1 MKSIDSI
8 LSRLFLTVFV
18 LISCIVTLNAQ
29 DDGHTMTVEMNNGTK
44 LSLNTDEVKE
54 VTFADGKIVVSGADL
69 MRTIGHMSDS
79 LKLSLYRIDDLER
92 TILDSL
98 ITNSYRIENLKDK
111 ISSLGDTISRYR
123 TLIEKNRNLIEY
135 NKALIGYYHGFSTEQ
150 NHEYVDLG
158 LSVKWAT
165 CNVGATKPEEY
176 GDYFAWGDTV
186 PYYEA
191 GYAQEN
197 PQAHWKNGK
206 TAGYNWSTYK
216 WCNGSET
223 TMTKYCNDSDY
234 GYNGF
239 TDDKT
244 TFDPEDDVAHVMW
257 GDSWRMPTKGDIDE
271 LVATKNNTTDYT
283 WTWCDGS
290 TTKYAGTDVAGW
302 QIVRNSTSATLFLP
316 AAGFRYDTSL
326 YYVGSHSYYWSS
338 SLIMGNPAIAYS
350 LYFWDS
356 GSVNWGPV
364 DRNYGFSVRPVLP

>member
-165 CNVGATKPEEY
+165 FNVGATWPWEY
-176 GDYFAWGDTV
+176 GDYFAWGEIEPKKD
-186 PYYEA
+186 YS
-191 GYAQEN
+191 
-197 PQAHWKNGK
+197 
-206 TAGYNWSTYK
+206 WSTYK
-216 WCNGSET
+216 WCNGSER
-223 TMTKYCNDSDY
+223 TMTKYCNISSY
-234 GYNGF
+234 GNDGF
-239 TDDKT
+239 TDTKT
-244 TFDPEDDVAHVMW
+244 TLDPEDDVAQVKW
-257 GDSWRMPTKGDIDE
+257 GGSWRMPTKAEQDE
-271 LVATKNNTTDYT
+271 LRDNCT
-283 WTWCDGS
+283 WTWYNSGNIEFN
-290 TTKYAGTDVAGW
+290 GVAGYK
-302 QIVRNSTSATLFLP
+302 VTSNKTGYTDRYIFLP
-316 AAGFRYDTSL
+316 AAGGPTGTDL
-326 YYVGSHSYYWSS
+326 HYVGSRGYYWSS
-338 SLIMGNPAIAYS
+338 SLYTDNPNDPDHQNDPNDAWIF
-350 LYFWDS
+350 YFTNS
-356 GSVNWGPV
+356 GGHGTLFNYR
-364 DRNYGFSVRPVLP
+364 RNGQPVRPVLP